1 MIAKKPKFSLIALI
15 ALILAV
21 TVAAGCSFT
30 GPSIAPSNSKV
41 LEFPGTQWGMTLEQV
56 MEALELTENDVTIE
70 VDSSGYFVNM
80 ETELDNVFGAS
91 GTVIFNFQTLD
102 TTLEYEYLD
111 NVYVTY
117 PDATNMNA
125 VRRRMTRV
133 YGDPSLYD
141 APPMVNTGKLKSSE
155 GHVSRWDSGTLLGE
169 YMSDAHIDYLAQTLT
184 FSGAY
189 EYGLHEANKM
199 KEHHAAIIWWTD
211 NGKWMASATADSDT
225 SGYKGLV
232 FSANELAYL
241 RAIEN
246 TGWLREIPTDESLL
260 PKSHYALRID
270 AINCIVRQEQVA
282 EIAIADSRINI
293 KEVTTRTQPISSV
306 FESRLYE
313 VTWQVRPETS
323 EGILLGKG
331 VLFRDGWIIPAEPT
345 YYMVEHRE
353 GISGNVNGIPITE
366 ETTITARR
374 TASALE
380 AEYGTPEMLE
390 KYGDMFTA
398 FMMENAREV
407 NLEIKP

>member
-1 MIAKKPKFSLIALI
+1 M
-15 ALILAV
+15 
-21 TVAAGCSFT
+21 
-30 GPSIAPSNSKV
+30 
-41 LEFPGTQWGMTLEQV
+41 
-56 MEALELTENDVTIE
+56 
-70 VDSSGYFVNM
+70 
-80 ETELDNVFGAS
+80 
-91 GTVIFNFQTLD
+91 
-102 TTLEYEYLD
+102 
-111 NVYVTY
+111 
-117 PDATNMNA
+117 
-125 VRRRMTRV
+125 
-133 YGDPSLYD
+133 
-141 APPMVNTGKLKSSE
+141 
-155 GHVSRWDSGTLLGE
+155 
-169 YMSDAHIDYLAQTLT
+169 
-184 FSGAY
+184 
-189 EYGLHEANKM
+189 
-199 KEHHAAIIWWTD
+199 
-211 NGKWMASATADSDT
+211 
-225 SGYKGLV
+225 
-232 FSANELAYL
+232 
-241 RAIEN
+241 
-246 TGWLREIPTDESLL
+246 
-260 PKSHYALRID
+260 
-270 AINCIVRQEQVA
+270 A